1 MAPALALYN
10 QSTGSD
16 DDFIAN
22 FVARHDVLETLC
34 RRLRSAN
41 EHTGDVHHI
50 LIGPRGM
57 GKTSMLRR
65 LAIAINRDAKLA
77 SLYIPLSFREEQYNV
92 LHLRNFWQ
100 NCTEALAEWAERT
113 GKQELAD
120 RIDQLI
126 ESNVW
131 NDDEKAAE
139 QFRHEM
145 AVLRRRAVLLIDNM
159 DLILDALPDDDQW
172 SLRRYLQHKDGPI
185 VIGAATQALK
195 EAADRKAAFYEFFQ
209 PHYLEPLAIDETMA
223 CIRQL
228 AVARSAHGRRV
239 LDVIQR
245 QPERLKTLHTLTGG
259 NPRVLVLIYRLLET
273 AETEAVM
280 ADLESL
286 LDQVTPYYKARIEE
300 YQTPQQRAVIDA
312 IALFWDPISI
322 GELSRVT
329 DIKTTTLSG
338 LLTKL
343 RKDGLIENT
352 ETSGPY
358 AGYQIVERFLN
369 IWYLMRHGTRRT
381 KQKMRWLVGF
391 LTSFYSRRELRDLA
405 ERLQTAARARHVHP
419 DYQYAFQS
427 ALSYPAFDDSRSASG
442 LGSEADGHFSGS
454 AQIDGTGF
462 VSDKIRSAF
471 DRARSAFELGDFTE
485 SLKELSGIV
494 EEAEKHDGADA
505 AIAVARALVNK
516 GVTLGQQGDSSA
528 EIKVYDSVVA
538 RFGDDQTPALREQV
552 ARALVNK
559 GYRLGQQ
566 GDSSAAIEVYD
577 TVVARFGDDQTPAL
591 REGVA
596 RALVNK
602 GYRLGEQGD
611 SSAAIEVYDSVVA
624 RFGDDETPALRE
636 QVAMALVNKGYR
648 LGQQDDSSAEIEFY
662 EQALQYVDGKDR
674 PSATGTFALLMIQL
688 ANKLLDTRDETSRAE
703 TLYLQASEKSP
714 LVAKSNLAWLY
725 LLENRKSEAAALISS
740 LDELPE
746 YGMML
751 LNSAQELCNDNFGS
765 ATAHL
770 SAVLDGVLDTGDMSF
785 EDDLER
791 LLRLA
796 ERTGYDERL
805 LKWFDETGY
814 ADKVAPLYAAFKAYV
829 LGERHLLDVN
839 PEVRQPA
846 ELIYKRLTAIRRYK
860 EGLDTTKPKKRGQG
874 ARRRK

>member
-1 MAPALALYN
+1 MTMAPALALYN

-505 AIAVARALVNK
+505 AIAIAGALFNK
-516 GVTLGQQGDSSA
+516 GITLGEQGDSSA
-528 EIKVYDSVVA
+528 AIEVYDSVVA
-538 RFGDDQTPALREQV
+538 RFGDDETPALHEQV
-552 ARALVNK
+552 AM
-559 GYRLGQQ
+559 
-566 GDSSAAIEVYD
+566 
-577 TVVARFGDDQTPAL
+577 
-591 REGVA
+591 
-596 RALVNK
+596 ALVNK

-636 QVAMALVNKGYR
+636 QVAMAIVNKGYR
-648 LGQQDDSSAEIEFY
+648 LGEQGDSSAAIEVY

-674 PSATGTFALLMIQL
+674 PSATGTFAWLMIQL